1 MIVIG
6 SAPHVNIWEEKEPLR
21 WDLTESRIDA
31 NRLLRI
37 LEGLGQRN
45 ELGVRERAVV
55 VPTRVAR
62 VALNTLRI
70 TFHCAG
76 KVALLEQPV
85 SLFARGG
92 RQCRVNVRS
101 AVRVRLYAL
110 CILELIQD
118 FRRAMF
124 CKGFFKEANCGSQV
138 FLLGVGGPDAT
149 VRFCDE
155 FVIRA
160 ELGST
165 PHELVSW

>member
-1 MIVIG
+1 M
-6 SAPHVNIWEEKEPLR
+6 R

-62 VALNTLRI
+62 VALNALRI
-70 TFHCAG
+70 ALHCAS
-76 KVALLEQPV
+76 KVALLEQPI
-85 SLFARGG
+85 SLFARSG
-92 RQCRVNVRS
+92 RQCRVNVCG
-101 AVRVRLYAL
+101 AIRVCLGAL

-118 FRRAMF
+118 VRRAMF
-124 CKGFFKEANCGSQV
+124 CKGLFKEADCGSQV
-138 FLLGVGGPDAT
+138 LLLGVGGPDTT
-149 VRFCDE
+149 VRFGDE

-160 ELGST
+160 ELGNI
-165 PHELVSW
+165 PHELASR